1 MIAYESYNKS
11 HSKTSAMFKV
21 SHSILVCSRSRS
33 LEYQVFIG
41 ELRFIRRRC
50 IVSQHLKIDIRSI
63 HFLER
68 VRLRVEGW
76 LVY

>member
-21 SHSILVCSRSRS
+21 SHSILVCSNS
-33 LEYQVFIG
+33 
-41 ELRFIRRRC
+41 
-50 IVSQHLKIDIRSI
+50 IVSRHLKIDIRSI

-76 LVY
+76 LY